1 MSMLK
6 LLTAVGGPTPL
17 TYVDDVFSAY
27 TYTGNGSTQ
36 TINNGIDLA
45 GKGGLVWIKERT
57 NIVGGVGHRLFD
69 TTRGATNWL
78 QTETTDVQSTIAASL
93 TAFTSSGF
101 SLGANSNVN
110 YSSSANYASWSFRNA
125 DRFFSHSSVVKS
137 SGSNATV
144 SFPGLETLGMV
155 AVKRTDSTGS
165 WYVWHRSLTAGK
177 LLYLEQTA
185 AEATLG
191 HITVSGTTVTLVNG
205 VIADGTY
212 IVYAW
217 AHDTASDG
225 IVQAGSFTTDGSGNA
240 AVNHG
245 WTAGVQFAAI
255 KASSTSGDW
264 EMYDTARTSG
274 WSGNDA
280 RLRANLANVEDSVAR
295 LSASGTSISFAG
307 LSASAT
313 YVYVFVVAPT

>member
-6 LLTAVGGPTPL
+6 LLTAVGGPTSP
-17 TYVDDVFSAY
+17 TYVDDVFCAY
-27 TYTGNGSTQ
+27 TYTGNGTAQ
-36 TINNGIDLA
+36 TITNGIDLA
-45 GKGGLVWIKERT
+45 GEGGLVWIKERNSAVHHNQVDT
-57 NIVGGVGHRLFD
+57 VRGVGNALYSSSNFAQASD
-69 TTRGATNWL
+69 ATGV
-78 QTETTDVQSTIAASL
+78 TG
-93 TAFTSSGF
+93 FTPSGF
-101 SLGANSNVN
+101 TLGANGSYNGNADTYV
-110 YSSSANYASWSFRNA
+110 SWTFRNS
-125 DRFFSHSSVVKS
+125 DRFFSQSSVVKTG
-137 SGSNATV
+137 GSNATV
-144 SFPGLETLGMV
+144 SFPGLGTLGMV
-155 AVKRTDSTGS
+155 IVKRTDSTGS

-191 HITVSGTTVTLVNG
+191 HITVSGTTVTLING
-205 VIADGTY
+205 VIADGNY

-245 WTAGVQFAAI
+245 WAAGVQFAAI

-280 RLRANLANVEDSVAR
+280 RLRANLTNVEDSVAR